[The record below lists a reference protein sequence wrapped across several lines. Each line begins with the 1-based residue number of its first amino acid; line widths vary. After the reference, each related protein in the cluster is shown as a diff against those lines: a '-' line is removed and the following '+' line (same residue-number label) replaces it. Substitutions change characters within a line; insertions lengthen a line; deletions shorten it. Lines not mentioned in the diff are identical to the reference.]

1 MRNETYS
8 TPGSLLLNLEIPAG
22 EIEIETS
29 GTDETRIELEAIA
42 KNDAVRD
49 LVDNS
54 RIELVKRGD
63 GHEVI
68 VEAKSRQ
75 GIFISLSRG
84 PDIRFGGPDVL
95 LRISCPKG
103 ADLDVRTKSADL
115 VARGEYGGVEIKTA
129 SGDLESILRE
139 ICRRIRE

>member
-1 MRNETYS
+1 MRTETYS
-8 TPGSLLLNLEIPAG
+8 TPGPLLLNLEIPAG

-29 GTDETRIELEAIA
+29 STDETRIELEAIA

-54 RIELVKRGD
+54 RIELVKRAD
-63 GHEVI
+63 GHEVV

-84 PDIRFGGPDVL
+84 PDIRFGGPDVRL
-95 LRISCPKG
+95 PKG
-103 ADLDVRTKSADL
+103 CRPRRTHQVRRPAG
-115 VARGEYGGVEIKTA
+115 AWGV
-129 SGDLESILRE
+129 
-139 ICRRIRE
+139 RRRRDQDGVRRPATR

>member
-1 MRNETYS
+1 MRTETCS
-8 TPGSLLLNLEIPAG
+8 TPGPLLLNLEIPAG

-29 GTDETRIELEAIA
+29 NTDETQIELEAIA

-54 RIELVKRGD
+54 RIELVKRAN
-63 GHEVI
+63 GHEVV

-84 PDIRFGGPDVL
+84 PDIRVGGRFSRL
-95 LRISCPKG
+95 F
-103 ADLDVRTKSADL
+103 SANFP
-115 VARGEYGGVEIKTA
+115 GVELPGA
-129 SGDLESILRE
+129 RRRLRAGQGVHGWSLGG
-139 ICRRIRE
+139 

>member
-1 MRNETYS
+1 MRTETYS
-8 TPGSLLLNLEIPAG
+8 TPGPLLLNLEIPAG

-29 GTDETRIELEAIA
+29 STDETRIELEAIA

-54 RIELVKRGD
+54 RIELVKRAE
-63 GHEVI
+63 GHEVV

-84 PDIRFGGPDVL
+84 PDIRFGGPDVR
-95 LRISCPKG
+95 LRIICPKG
-103 ADLDVRTKSADL
+103 ADLDIRTKSADL
-115 VARGEYGGVEIKTA
+115 RAQLV
-129 SGDLESILRE
+129 
-139 ICRRIRE
+139 